1 MFMGCQPSW
10 SYITA
15 PCHILHNNLLKN
27 ESSALVPVSNL
38 AIVTAVIT
46 TVGNDN
52 EYCRSRRQV
61 IHHHHHVCGCAKATT
76 TTTTRHSITSYNVV
90 VVVIAIIIFLLV
102 KSQFK
107 KHGQGGGI
115 PARNSHRLLS
125 SSGTASIHHTSTTWY
140 SIFKLYFMFYVL
152 YFIFHC
158 FLTIYWTGST
168 DVDMYSGKR
177 NEGTSQSK
185 NISSQNPTSLF
196 NGLLE

>member
-1 MFMGCQPSW
+1 MFMGCQQSW

-15 PCHILHNNLLKN
+15 PFHILHNNLLKN

-90 VVVIAIIIFLLV
+90 VVVIAIIIFLLI

-115 PARNSHRLLS
+115 PARNCHRLLS

-152 YFIFHC
+152 YFIFH
-158 FLTIYWTGST
+158 F
-168 DVDMYSGKR
+168 
-177 NEGTSQSK
+177 
-185 NISSQNPTSLF
+185 SLF
-196 NGLLE
+196 FNHILDWKYWCGYVFRQAKWRNLSIKEYLITESHESF

>member
-61 IHHHHHVCGCAKATT
+61 IHHHHHVCGCAKAAT

-90 VVVIAIIIFLLV
+90 VVVIATIIIFLPV

-115 PARNSHRLLS
+115 PARNCHRLLS
-125 SSGTASIHHTSTTWY
+125 SSGTASIHHTGRSTNDENDQVVLPGIQF
-140 SIFKLYFMFYVL
+140 SNFILCFMFYISF
-152 YFIFHC
+152 FIVF
-158 FLTIYWTGST
+158 
-168 DVDMYSGKR
+168 
-177 NEGTSQSK
+177 
-185 NISSQNPTSLF
+185 
-196 NGLLE
+196 